1 MGYLQSELTV
11 VLCLRVSVLVR
22 PTRIS
27 PRQSGRDR
35 EAVHSIPLRGVH
47 TVSALCSAARRPG
60 VESLVLQAP
69 GAYHYRISR
78 GPAGPSIAELYSMV
92 QVVLVREKRLS
103 RQDRDKD

>member
-47 TVSALCSAARRPG
+47 TVSAAPPG
-60 VESLVLQAP
+60 GRGSSPCGSTGAGGVSLSYIEGP
-69 GAYHYRISR
+69 GWAQHC
-78 GPAGPSIAELYSMV
+78 
-92 QVVLVREKRLS
+92 
-103 RQDRDKD
+103 

>member
-47 TVSALCSAARRPG
+47 TVSAAPPGGRGSSPWFYRRRGRIIIVYRGAR
-60 VESLVLQAP
+60 L
-69 GAYHYRISR
+69 
-78 GPAGPSIAELYSMV
+78 GPALLNCIAWYKSC
-92 QVVLVREKRLS
+92 
-103 RQDRDKD
+103 